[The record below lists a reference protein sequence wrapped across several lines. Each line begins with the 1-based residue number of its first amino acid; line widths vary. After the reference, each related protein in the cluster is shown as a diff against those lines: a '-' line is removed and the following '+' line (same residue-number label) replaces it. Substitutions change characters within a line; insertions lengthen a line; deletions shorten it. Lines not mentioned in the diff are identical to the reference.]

1 MDAFENLMAML
12 LRREGYWTT
21 TSYRVDLDKAQK
33 RAIGR
38 HSTPRWELDVL
49 AYRGSKNEVLVI
61 ECKSFLDS
69 PGVIFRNGAFEP
81 KKRYKL
87 FSEPHLRD
95 VVLGQLQDQ
104 LHREGLCRAR
114 PKIRLGLATGKIA
127 SKSDRDGLAA
137 HFADEGWELYTDK
150 RIKGMLE
157 EAADDGY
164 ENEIA
169 MVATKILTR
178 DRKAKPVG
186 D

>member
-1 MDAFENLMAML
+1 MDAFENLMALL

-49 AYRGSKNEVLVI
+49 AYKGSRNEVLVV

-69 PGVIFRNGAFEP
+69 PGVIFRNGIFEP
-81 KKRYKL
+81 EERYKL
-87 FSEPHLRD
+87 FSEPHLRE
-95 VVLGQLQDQ
+95 VVLTQLGAQM
-104 LHREGLCRAR
+104 HREGLCRAN
-114 PKIRLGLATGKIA
+114 PTIQLGLATGKIA
-127 SKSDRDGLAA
+127 SKSDRVGLAK
-137 HFADEGWELYTDK
+137 HFEAMQWKLYTDEQ
-150 RIKGMLE
+150 IKHMLE
-157 EAADDGY
+157 EAADAGY

-178 DRKAKPVG
+178 DRKTKPG
-186 D
+186 SG

>member
-1 MDAFENLMAML
+1 MDAFENLMALL

-38 HSTPRWELDVL
+38 HSNPRWELDVV
-49 AYRGSKNEVLVI
+49 AYRGSKNEVLVV

-69 PGVIFRNGAFEP
+69 PGVIFRNGGFEP
-81 KKRYKL
+81 EDKYKL

-95 VVLGQLQDQ
+95 VVLGQLGEQ
-104 LHREGLCRAR
+104 LHRRGFCRAN

-127 SKSDRDGLAA
+127 SKSDRDGLAE
-137 HFADEGWELYTDK
+137 HFAARGWELYTDK
-150 RIKGMLE
+150 RIRQMLE
-157 EAADDGY
+157 LTAEAGY

-169 MVATKILTR
+169 LVATKILTR
-178 DRKAKPVG
+178 NRALG

>member
-1 MDAFENLMAML
+1 MDAFEDLVALL
-12 LRREGYWTT
+12 LRRDGYWTT

-49 AYRGSKNEVLVI
+49 AYRGSENEVLVI

-69 PGVIFRNGAFEP
+69 PGVIFRNGVFEP
-81 KKRYKL
+81 EERYKL
-87 FSEPHLRD
+87 FSEPGLRE
-95 VVLGQLQDQ
+95 VVLGQLRAQ
-104 LHREGLCRAR
+104 LHREGLCPAN

-127 SKSDRDGLAA
+127 SKSDRDGLAE
-137 HFADEGWELYTDK
+137 HFQANGWELYTDK
-150 RIKGMLE
+150 RIKQMLE
-157 EAADDGY
+157 QAADAGY

-169 MVATKILTR
+169 LVATKILTR
-178 DRKAKPVG
+178 NRVVG

>member
-1 MDAFENLMAML
+1 MDAFENLMALL

-21 TSYRVDLDKAQK
+21 TSYRVDLDKGQK

-49 AYRGSKNEVLVI
+49 AYRGSKNEVLVV

-69 PGVIFRNGAFEP
+69 PGVIFRNGVFEP
-81 KKRYKL
+81 EERYKL

-95 VVLGQLQDQ
+95 VVLGQLGVQ
-104 LHREGLCRAR
+104 LHWDGLCRAS
-114 PKIRLGLATGKIA
+114 PTIRLGLATGKIA
-127 SKSDRDGLAA
+127 SKSDRDGLAE
-137 HFADEGWELYTDK
+137 HFQANGWELYTDR
-150 RIKGMLE
+150 RIRELLE
-157 EAADDGY
+157 RTAKAGY

-169 MVATKILTR
+169 LVATKILTR
-178 DRKAKPVG
+178 NRAAG